1 MLKEV
6 PKDKV
11 LIFKKQKDL
20 NRWIKEWRIDNEKT

>member
-6 PKDKV
+6 SKDKV
-11 LIFKKQKDL
+11 LIFKKQKGL